1 MDPFMASTYLA
12 CVANIILLI
21 GILYP
26 AVKNFV
32 KIRSSI
38 SVMLVVF
45 SLAFLIQNAVAI
57 YFHMTIPYTIAVE
70 FEAMVLTVIQTI
82 GFAAL
87 AWVTYK

>member
-1 MDPFMASTYLA
+1 MDSFMASTYLA
-12 CVANIILLI
+12 AVANLILLM

-32 KIRSSI
+32 KTRSSI

-57 YFHMTIPYTIAVE
+57 YFHMTILYTTAVE
-70 FEAMVLTVIQTI
+70 FEAMVLTVIETI
-82 GFAAL
+82 SFAAL